1 MGIVENGINP
11 IFIVISIVFIP
22 LTILS
27 ILGHSFYLARN
38 KEIPYQ
44 TVEVNSIREVRGLS
58 EEYYKE
64 FEESIGKNIVKTIV
78 FLDGK
83 KVIVNHKQGRKW

>member
-1 MGIVENGINP
+1 MGIVENGINF

-27 ILGHSFYLARN
+27 ILGHSFSLARD
-38 KEIPYQ
+38 KEIPHQ
-44 TVEVNSIREVRGLS
+44 TIEVDSIREVERLS

-64 FEESIGKNIVKTIV
+64 FEGSIGKNTVKTIV

>member
-1 MGIVENGINP
+1 MGIVENGINF

-27 ILGHSFYLARN
+27 ISGHSFFLARN
-38 KEIPYQ
+38 KEIPCQ
-44 TVEVNSIREVRGLS
+44 TIEVNSIREVEGLS

-64 FEESIGKNIVKTIV
+64 FEESIGKNTVKTVV

>member
-1 MGIVENGINP
+1 MGVVENGINF

-27 ILGHSFYLARN
+27 ILGHSFFLARN
-38 KEIPYQ
+38 KEIPCQ
-44 TVEVNSIREVRGLS
+44 TIEVNSIREVEGLS

-64 FEESIGKNIVKTIV
+64 FEESIGKNTVKTIV

>member
-1 MGIVENGINP
+1 MDIVENGINF

-27 ILGHSFYLARN
+27 ISGHSFFLARN
-38 KEIPYQ
+38 KEIPCQ
-44 TVEVNSIREVRGLS
+44 TIEVNSIREVEGLS

-64 FEESIGKNIVKTIV
+64 FEESIGKNTVKTIV

>member
-1 MGIVENGINP
+1 MGIVENGINF
-11 IFIVISIVFIP
+11 IFIAISIVFIP

-27 ILGHSFYLARN
+27 ILGHSSFLARN

>member
-1 MGIVENGINP
+1 MGIVENGINF

-27 ILGHSFYLARN
+27 ISGHSFFLARN
-38 KEIPYQ
+38 KEIPCQ
-44 TVEVNSIREVRGLS
+44 TIEVNSIREVEGLS

-64 FEESIGKNIVKTIV
+64 FEESIGKNTVKTIV

>member
-1 MGIVENGINP
+1 MDIVENGINF

-22 LTILS
+22 LTTLS
-27 ILGHSFYLARN
+27 ILGHSFFLARN

-44 TVEVNSIREVRGLS
+44 TIEVDSIREVEGLS

-64 FEESIGKNIVKTIV
+64 FEESIGKNTVKTIV

-83 KVIVNHKQGRKW
+83 KSNSKS

>member
-1 MGIVENGINP
+1 MGIVENGINF
-11 IFIVISIVFIP
+11 IFIAISIVFIP

-27 ILGHSFYLARN
+27 ILGHSSFLARN
-38 KEIPYQ
+38 KGIPYQ
-44 TVEVNSIREVRGLS
+44 TIEVNSIREVEGLS

-64 FEESIGKNIVKTIV
+64 FEESIGKNTVKTIV

>member
-1 MGIVENGINP
+1 MGIVENDINF

-27 ILGHSFYLARN
+27 ILGHSFFLARN
-38 KEIPYQ
+38 KEISYQ
-44 TVEVNSIREVRGLS
+44 TIEVNSIREVEGLS

-64 FEESIGKNIVKTIV
+64 FEDSIGKNTVKTIV